1 MVKTTLAQYLEAAY
15 KAADSNPSWR
25 WGQTLFNTLYTL
37 EPELA
42 NEIRA
47 TELDTFYMIEQ
58 SHTEQ
63 MFWLWLSTK
72 LPN

>member
-1 MVKTTLAQYLEAAY
+1 MVNTTLAQYLEAAY
-15 KAADSNPSWR
+15 IAADQNPSWR
-25 WGQTLFNTLYTL
+25 WGQTLFNTLYNL

-42 NEIRA
+42 NEIRS
-47 TELDTFYMIEQ
+47 TELDTFYMTEQ

-63 MFWLWLSTK
+63 MFWLWLATK